1 MISNIG
7 GDFPYR
13 MMELYDKLNLAQ
25 SNYGRWVKSNLLEN
39 YFEGLDYIIII
50 KEYSKR
56 SPGQQAQDYLLKRR
70 TAEELALL
78 SRTPQGKEL
87 RKWLLDLKD
96 EVENYERLTHEQVL
110 FLIDLIKV
118 FSFVTHQEA
127 AQTAH
132 LNTFVSDGI
141 DEDQGNIYARFHIM
155 RNAVLKISPEQIKE
169 RVQRFYDEENKLI
182 NKTKRRDILAVINK
196 YELIGHA
203 SFDFLKS
210 IGKPSEVAIKV
221 MDIVFKMAE
230 KMQPNMKQ
238 SNKEDLFDKRV
249 PLNETIIKSLV
260 NRSKTPDQL
269 N

>member
-1 MISNIG
+1 MITNHG
-7 GDFPYR
+7 GDFPYKVS
-13 MMELYDKLNLAQ
+13 ELYDKLGLAK
-25 SNYGRWVKSNLLEN
+25 SSYSRWLKTNLLDEF
-39 YFEGLDYIIII
+39 YEDLDYVGFLVIG
-50 KEYSKR
+50 KVGK
-56 SPGQQAQDYLLKRR
+56 PTFDYLLKKR
-70 TAEELALL
+70 TAEELSLL
-78 SRTPQGKEL
+78 SRTPQGKAL

-132 LNTFVSDGI
+132 LNTFVSDGA
-141 DEDQGNIYARFHIM
+141 DEDQGNIYAKFHLM

-221 MDIVFKMAE
+221 MGIVFKMAE

-260 NRSKTPDQL
+260 NRSKTPNQL